1 MSARETFA
9 AKVVFVVVL
18 VVLATAVMHVAAD
31 NLDAQLAGPFFAATD

>member
-31 NLDAQLAGPFFAATD
+31 NLNTQLAGPFVAATG